1 LPRQSRARD
10 QPITLD
16 QRITL
21 ATNLG
26 EAGMARRRRKNTGN
40 AARLVMLLLV
50 FAVPAVA
57 IFAVLSSVVHTRL
70 LLVLLVA
77 GGAGLLIWRWGQRH
91 PGQRAH
97 PRPGGPAV
105 AGGAGDERA
114 RQHDHGH
121 AEPH

>member
-1 LPRQSRARD
+1 
-10 QPITLD
+10 
-16 QRITL
+16 
-21 ATNLG
+21 
-26 EAGMARRRRKNTGN
+26 MAKRKHKNTGN

-70 LLVLLVA
+70 LLVLLLA
-77 GGAGLLIWRWGQRH
+77 GAAGLLIWRSGQRH

-97 PRPGGPAV
+97 PRPSGPAV
-105 AGGAGDERA
+105 TGGAGDERA

-121 AEPH
+121 AGQH